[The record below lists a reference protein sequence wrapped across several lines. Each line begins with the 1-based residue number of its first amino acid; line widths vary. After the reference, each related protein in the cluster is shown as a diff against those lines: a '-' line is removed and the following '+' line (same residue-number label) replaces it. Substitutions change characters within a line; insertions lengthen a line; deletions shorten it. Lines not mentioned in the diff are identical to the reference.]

1 MMTDVYEKFNMCDA
15 TELAAF
21 FSCFTNVNVAE
32 EIKTHSPNCKATR
45 TLQLMEI
52 AGERLDHYYREETA
66 GDIYSGESYAIHYDL
81 ADDVVAWC
89 DCKTEEECERFLLQ
103 LQRDKG
109 IFIGE
114 FVKAVLQINAMA
126 KELEKISEICGL
138 TDILYTL
145 SQIGEL
151 TLKSVCTSQSLYV

>member
-1 MMTDVYEKFNMCDA
+1 MCDA
-15 TELAAF
+15 IDLAAF

-32 EIKTHSPNCKATR
+32 EIKTHNPNCKAIR
-45 TLQLMEI
+45 ALQLMEI
-52 AGERLDHYYREETA
+52 AGQRLDHYYREETA
-66 GDIYSGESYAIHYDL
+66 LDIYSDESYAIHYDL

-89 DCKTEEECERFLLQ
+89 DCKTGEECERFLLQ

-114 FVKAVLQINAMA
+114 FVKAILKINAMA